1 MECSINTS
9 DTIILYGK
17 CDNQRQSGTG
27 FAVHKSLVP
36 AIKEFRDVNP
46 RISVLTIRAQWF
58 DVSLI
63 SVHAPTEDKPQEE
76 KETFYDDLESTINT
90 LPNNNIQIL
99 LGDLNAKIVKE
110 TAFKPTIGLHSLH
123 DITNYNGLR
132 LVNLAT
138 GKGFII
144 KSTMFPH
151 KNFHKGTW
159 RSPDGRYTN
168 QIDHVLI
175 NSRFSNCIQDVRT
188 VRGADCDSD
197 HYLVKVKM
205 KLKLKKKE
213 RREKMTLDNY
223 DISKLRD
230 QILGNVFKDEMRSQI
245 DKINPSMMD
254 TVDNRW
260 RIIQNTIKSV
270 SETVI
275 GMKKKNPSKPWFNKV
290 CEVALSKR
298 KNARNTW
305 LNESSNEEKERRFQ
319 ETNNFLAGEDGT
331 LITSQQDIEKKWT
344 EYFKDLLNCDEPA
357 ETFLW
362 TQIAYNED
370 NCPPPTRQE
379 IEWQIKRLK
388 NNKSSGSDGIQSEIL
403 KALNSETIMNIHKL
417 MEHIWEEEVIPQDWN
432 SALICP
438 IYKKGDPLNCN
449 NYRGIALLN
458 VSYKILA
465 YCILDRIKPRTEELL
480 GDYQCGF
487 RQNRSTTDQIFNLR
501 QIFQKAWEYDKNLC
515 VLFVDFKKAYDSI
528 HRPSLIN
535 IMKEFSF
542 PKKLINLVEA
552 TLKYTEIE
560 VKAANRA
567 SEPVR
572 VTMGLRQGDALSP
585 VLFNL
590 VLEKVIREAN
600 ITGGF
605 SVGQTTVD
613 LLAYADDIA
622 ILGNNVEEVKSSC
635 RKLMK
640 TAGKVGL
647 QINDEKTEYI
657 LVNRREVNYRQ
668 GEIMEVDNHS
678 FKRVSHFNYLGSIL
692 TNDNNIKVE
701 IDTRLKKGNNCYY
714 GLGKILSAKAVS
726 KNLKVQIYTTLIRP
740 VVLYGSETWPLRKAE
755 QMMLE
760 VFERKI
766 LRRIF
771 GPCKDDQT
779 GEWRKRHDQELQNLF
794 QRPDI
799 TKEISVR
806 RLRWAGHAWRK
817 QGSIIRTVIENNP
830 AGKRPSGR
838 PRLRWE
844 DCVIKDVGRIGAN
857 LQWREEAEDRNRWRS
872 IYLEDWS

>member
-1 MECSINTS
+1 MALHIGTWNVRTLFKTGSMNCMVREIERYKVKLVALQEIRWSDTGSINTS

-17 CDNQRQSGTG
+17 CDNQRQLGTG

-63 SVHAPTEDKPQEE
+63 SVHAPTEDNPQEE

-99 LGDLNAKIVKE
+99 LGDLNAKIGKE

-123 DITNYNGLR
+123 NITNDNGLR
-132 LVNLAT
+132 LVDLAT

-151 KNFHKGTW
+151 KNIHKGTW

-213 RREKMTLDNY
+213 RREKITLDNY
-223 DISKLRD
+223 DISKLKD

-305 LNESSNEEKERRFQ
+305 LNESSNEEKERRYKECQKEANKIFRNEKRRYTQ
-319 ETNNFLAGEDGT
+319 DILKELNQNHRDNRTRQMYQNISKFSGGFMKRNNFLAGEDGT

-388 NNKSSGSDGIQSEIL
+388 NNKSSGSDGIQRGNTTGLEFSINL
-403 KALNSETIMNIHKL
+403 PYI
-417 MEHIWEEEVIPQDWN
+417 Q
-432 SALICP
+432 
-438 IYKKGDPLNCN
+438 KGDPLNFN

-458 VSYKILA
+458 VSYTILA
-465 YCILDRIKPRTEELL
+465 YCIFDRIKPRTEELL

-501 QIFQKAWEYDKNLC
+501 QIFQKAWEYDNNLC

-542 PKKLINLVEA
+542 PKKLVNLVEA

-567 SEPVR
+567 SEPIR
-572 VTMGLRQGDALSP
+572 VTTGLRQGDALSP

-605 SVGQTTVD
+605 PVGQTTVD

-622 ILGNNVEEVKSSC
+622 ILGNSVEEVKSSC

-657 LVNRREVNYRQ
+657 LVNSEVNYRQ

-714 GLGKILSAKAVS
+714 GLGKVLSAKAVS

-755 QMMLE
+755 QMRLE

-766 LRRIF
+766 LRRVF

-779 GEWRKRHDQELQNLF
+779 GEWRKRHNQELQIFFNALTS
-794 QRPDI
+794 QKKSR
-799 TKEISVR
+799 S
-806 RLRWAGHAWRK
+806 
-817 QGSIIRTVIENNP
+817 
-830 AGKRPSGR
+830 
-838 PRLRWE
+838 E
-844 DCVIKDVGRIGAN
+844 D
-857 LQWREEAEDRNRWRS
+857 
-872 IYLEDWS
+872 